1 MRLALG
7 PAGDLVRGRIFY
19 GWYIALAGAFTSFF
33 TFGVVGFGFGV
44 FIEPIREE
52 TGWSLAAISVGFS
65 LRSFEHGLLAPITGA
80 LVDRLGARRMAIAGV
95 LIVGVG
101 LLLFSQARVLWVYY
115 LASLVVGSGESLGS
129 STAYSASLMRW
140 FDRKRG
146 QALGLLASAR
156 GAGYFMVPAL
166 AVLIG
171 ALGWR
176 STLVIAAL
184 VIVSVVLPLSFV
196 LRNRPEPYGYR
207 PDGAAAP
214 ATPAAST
221 ASAADSLGDGMTVAE
236 ALRTPAFYL
245 LGAATAIGGATQI
258 SWIVHQVPHL
268 QNVGFTLQGAALI
281 TGAYGLFQVPLRFI
295 CGWFGDIIGR
305 RRLYVIAYLLQA
317 LGMLIFAWLSPDR
330 MWLLPA
336 YFLTFPFAHAAWV
349 AMFMTLI
356 ADYFG
361 TRYFATIRGLTSTM
375 MMPLGFA
382 TPIIAGW
389 SFDELGSYRLVF
401 TVYALI
407 TLSGAVLLL
416 LIRRP
421 TWAQLASR

>member
-1 MRLALG
+1 MHAALG
-7 PAGDLVRGRIFY
+7 RGGDLVRGRLFY
-19 GWYIALAGAFTSFF
+19 GWYIALAGAFTSFL

-65 LRSFEHGLLAPITGA
+65 LRSFEHGLLAPVTGA
-80 LVDRLGARRMAIAGV
+80 LVDRLGARRMAIVGV

-101 LLLFSQARVLWVYY
+101 LVLFSQARVLWVYY
-115 LASLVVGSGESLGS
+115 IASLVIASGESLGS
-129 STAYSASLMRW
+129 STAYSAALMRW
-140 FDRKRG
+140 FDQKRG

-156 GAGYFMVPAL
+156 GAGYFMVPVL

-171 ALGWR
+171 AFGWR
-176 STLVIAAL
+176 STLLIAAV
-184 VIVSVVLPLSFV
+184 VIVGCALPLSLV

-207 PDGAAAP
+207 PDGAPAP
-214 ATPAAST
+214 ATPT
-221 ASAADSLGDGMTVAE
+221 ASQEASSFGDGMTVAE

-245 LGAATAIGGATQI
+245 LGTATAIGAATQI

-268 QNVGFTLQGAALI
+268 QNVGFTLQGAAFI

-295 CGWFGDIIGR
+295 CGWLGDIVGR
-305 RRLYVIAYLLQA
+305 RRLYVISYFLQCV
-317 LGMLIFAWLSPDR
+317 GMLIFASLSPSR
-330 MWLLPA
+330 LWLLPL
-336 YFLTFPFAHAAWV
+336 YFLTYPFAHAAWV
-349 AMFMTLI
+349 AMFMTLV

-361 TRYFATIRGLTSTM
+361 TRYFATIRGLTSTL

-382 TPIIAGW
+382 GPVIAGW
-389 SFDELGSYRLVF
+389 AFDQTGSYRLVF
-401 TVYALI
+401 TCYALF
-407 TLSGAVLLL
+407 TLSGAIFLL

-421 TWAQLASR
+421 TWAQLPSR

>member
-1 MRLALG
+1 M
-7 PAGDLVRGRIFY
+7 
-19 GWYIALAGAFTSFF
+19 
-33 TFGVVGFGFGV
+33 
-44 FIEPIREE
+44 
-52 TGWSLAAISVGFS
+52 AIS
-65 LRSFEHGLLAPITGA
+65 
-80 LVDRLGARRMAIAGV
+80 GV

-115 LASLVVGSGESLGS
+115 AASLVIASGESLGS
-129 STAYSASLMRW
+129 STAYSAALMRW
-140 FDRKRG
+140 FDQKRG
-146 QALGLLASAR
+146 QALGLLASTR
-156 GAGYFMVPAL
+156 GAGYFMVPVL

-171 ALGWR
+171 AFGWR
-176 STLVIAAL
+176 PTLVVAAL
-184 VIVSVVLPLSFV
+184 VIVGVGLPLSLV

-214 ATPAAST
+214 ATPPGSATSAAS
-221 ASAADSLGDGMTVAE
+221 SADSLGDGMTVAE

-317 LGMLIFAWLSPDR
+317 VGMLIFAWLSPDR

-336 YFLTFPFAHAAWV
+336 YFLTFPFAHAAWGGDVHDADRRLLRHPLLRHDPRPHLDDDDAARLRHAGHRRLGVRRAGQLPARFHRLRADHHQRGRPAAADPPPDLGAARLALTRLRLPV
-349 AMFMTLI
+349 ARL
-356 ADYFG
+356 A
-361 TRYFATIRGLTSTM
+361 RR
-375 MMPLGFA
+375 
-382 TPIIAGW
+382 IAGV
-389 SFDELGSYRLVF
+389 RP
-401 TVYALI
+401 
-407 TLSGAVLLL
+407 GA
-416 LIRRP
+416 
-421 TWAQLASR
+421 

>member
-1 MRLALG
+1 MHAALG
-7 PAGDLVRGRIFY
+7 RGGDLVRGRLFY
-19 GWYIALAGAFTSFF
+19 GWYIALAGAFTSFL

-65 LRSFEHGLLAPITGA
+65 LRSFEHGLLAPVTGA

-101 LLLFSQARVLWVYY
+101 LVLFSQSRVLWVYY
-115 LASLVVGSGESLGS
+115 LASLVIASGESLGS

-140 FDRKRG
+140 FDQKRG

-156 GAGYFMVPAL
+156 GAGYFMVPVL

-171 ALGWR
+171 AFGWR
-176 STLVIAAL
+176 PTLLVAAV
-184 VIVSVVLPLSFV
+184 VIVGCGLPLSLV

-207 PDGAAAP
+207 PDGAPAP
-214 ATPAAST
+214 ATPTASQAAS
-221 ASAADSLGDGMTVAE
+221 SFGEGMTVAE

-245 LGAATAIGGATQI
+245 LGTATAIGAATQI

-295 CGWFGDIIGR
+295 CGWLGDIVGR
-305 RRLYVIAYLLQA
+305 RQA
-317 LGMLIFAWLSPDR
+317 LRDFLSPAVRRDADLR
-330 MWLLPA
+330 VAVAVAAVAAAALLPHVPVRA
-336 YFLTFPFAHAAWV
+336 
-349 AMFMTLI
+349 
-356 ADYFG
+356 
-361 TRYFATIRGLTSTM
+361 RGLGGDVHDAGGRLLRH
-375 MMPLGFA
+375 PLLRHDPWA
-382 TPIIAGW
+382 DLDA
-389 SFDELGSYRLVF
+389 DDAARL
-401 TVYALI
+401 
-407 TLSGAVLLL
+407 
-416 LIRRP
+416 RRP
-421 TWAQLASR
+421 GHRRVGVRPDGELPPGVHLLRAVHPQRRDLPAADPAADLERSSPAR